1 MKGRSASGEQN
12 QEQLRLRVGQL
23 LFSPLLTFVNLHNCW
38 WPCTS
43 RSSACCMSTE
53 VTVLQRQ
60 APSILLLRLPS
71 HCDLIHE
78 EKPPCPGLLTHSLG
92 RPCTSGTT
100 GTDAETKLPPTTH
113 EIDARVRVI
122 VDVPTHLHPHPPLPP
137 ITTRRSEGCCVDTR
151 RVHELERGS
160 ATLHL
165 RERDRVLEDT
175 QAPEHTHPHA
185 ISDSTSDSESPS
197 VMRAEKQGVGGS
209 GAANAG
215 AQTQSHGGDDGQGLG
230 ERAEG
235 GEDIDI
241 DDDGASDSQPPPH
254 HA

>member
-1 MKGRSASGEQN
+1 
-12 QEQLRLRVGQL
+12 
-23 LFSPLLTFVNLHNCW
+23 
-38 WPCTS
+38 
-43 RSSACCMSTE
+43 MSTE
-53 VTVLQRQ
+53 TVLQT
-60 APSILLLRLPS
+60 ASILLLPPPS
-71 HCDLIHE
+71 DLIHE

-122 VDVPTHLHPHPPLPP
+122 VDVPTHQHPHPPLPP
-137 ITTRRSEGCCVDTR
+137 ITTRRSENCCVNTR

-160 ATLHL
+160 AIFHL
-165 RERDRVLEDT
+165 RERERVLEDT
-175 QAPEHTHPHA
+175 QAPEDTQTHEHA
-185 ISDSTSDSESPS
+185 LSVSTSDSESPS

-209 GAANAG
+209 GAAKAG

-235 GEDIDI
+235 GEGIGF
-241 DDDGASDSQPPPH
+241 DDDGASDSHPWSPMH
-254 HA
+254 EF

>member
-53 VTVLQRQ
+53 TVLQT
-60 APSILLLRLPS
+60 ASILLLPPPS
-71 HCDLIHE
+71 DLIHE

-92 RPCTSGTT
+92 RPCTSAATTTGT

-122 VDVPTHLHPHPPLPP
+122 VDVHVPTHLHPPLPP

-151 RVHELERGS
+151 RVNELERGS
-160 ATLHL
+160 AIFHL

-175 QAPEHTHPHA
+175 QAPENTHPHA

-235 GEDIDI
+235 GEGIDI

>member
-1 MKGRSASGEQN
+1 M
-12 QEQLRLRVGQL
+12 
-23 LFSPLLTFVNLHNCW
+23 
-38 WPCTS
+38 
-43 RSSACCMSTE
+43 
-53 VTVLQRQ
+53 LQRQ
-60 APSILLLRLPS
+60 APSILSLRLPS
-71 HCDLIHE
+71 HCDWIHE
-78 EKPPCPGLLTHSLG
+78 EKPPCSGLLTHSLA
-92 RPCTSGTT
+92 RPCTSAATTTGTT

-113 EIDARVRVI
+113 EIDADCARVRVI
-122 VDVPTHLHPHPPLPP
+122 VDVHVPTHLHPHPPLPP
-137 ITTRRSEGCCVDTR
+137 ITTRRSENCCVDTQ

-175 QAPEHTHPHA
+175 QAPEDTQTHEHA
-185 ISDSTSDSESPS
+185 LSVSSSDSESPS
-197 VMRAEKQGVGGS
+197 VMHAEKQGVGGC
-209 GAANAG
+209 GAASANANAG
-215 AQTQSHGGDDGQGLG
+215 TQTQSHGGDDGQGLG

>member
-1 MKGRSASGEQN
+1 M
-12 QEQLRLRVGQL
+12 
-23 LFSPLLTFVNLHNCW
+23 
-38 WPCTS
+38 
-43 RSSACCMSTE
+43 
-53 VTVLQRQ
+53 LQRQ
-60 APSILLLRLPS
+60 APSILSLRLPS

-92 RPCTSGTT
+92 RPCTSAATTGTT

-113 EIDARVRVI
+113 EIDARVSVI
-122 VDVPTHLHPHPPLPP
+122 VDVPTHLHPHPHPPLPP
-137 ITTRRSEGCCVDTR
+137 ITTRRSENCCVDTR

-160 ATLHL
+160 ATLYL
-165 RERDRVLEDT
+165 RERELELEDT
-175 QAPEHTHPHA
+175 QAPEDTQTHEHA
-185 ISDSTSDSESPS
+185 LSVSSSDSEPS

-209 GAANAG
+209 GAANANANAG

-241 DDDGASDSQPPPH
+241 DDDGASDSHPWSPMH
-254 HA
+254 EF

>member
-1 MKGRSASGEQN
+1 
-12 QEQLRLRVGQL
+12 
-23 LFSPLLTFVNLHNCW
+23 
-38 WPCTS
+38 
-43 RSSACCMSTE
+43 MSTE
-53 VTVLQRQ
+53 TVLQT
-60 APSILLLRLPS
+60 ASILLLPPPS
-71 HCDLIHE
+71 DLIHE

-92 RPCTSGTT
+92 RPCTSAATT
-100 GTDAETKLPPTTH
+100 GTDAKTKLPPTTH

-122 VDVPTHLHPHPPLPP
+122 VDVPTHLHLHPHPPLPP
-137 ITTRRSEGCCVDTR
+137 ITTRRSENCCVDTR

-160 ATLHL
+160 ATLYL

-215 AQTQSHGGDDGQGLG
+215 AQTQSHGDDEQGLG

>member
-1 MKGRSASGEQN
+1 
-12 QEQLRLRVGQL
+12 
-23 LFSPLLTFVNLHNCW
+23 
-38 WPCTS
+38 
-43 RSSACCMSTE
+43 MSTE
-53 VTVLQRQ
+53 TVLQT
-60 APSILLLRLPS
+60 ASILLLPPPS
-71 HCDLIHE
+71 DLIHE

-122 VDVPTHLHPHPPLPP
+122 VDVHVPTHLHPHPPPPP
-137 ITTRRSEGCCVDTR
+137 ITTRRSENCCVNTR
-151 RVHELERGS
+151 RVHKLERGS

-175 QAPEHTHPHA
+175 QAPENTQTHEHA
-185 ISDSTSDSESPS
+185 LSVSSSDSESPS

-209 GAANAG
+209 GAASANANAG

>member
-1 MKGRSASGEQN
+1 
-12 QEQLRLRVGQL
+12 
-23 LFSPLLTFVNLHNCW
+23 
-38 WPCTS
+38 
-43 RSSACCMSTE
+43 MSTE

-60 APSILLLRLPS
+60 APSILSLRLPS

-78 EKPPCPGLLTHSLG
+78 EKPPCSGLLTHSLG
-92 RPCTSGTT
+92 RPCTSAATTGTA

-122 VDVPTHLHPHPPLPP
+122 VNVPTHLHPHPPPP
-137 ITTRRSEGCCVDTR
+137 ITTRRSDSTCAETR
-151 RVHELERGS
+151 RVHNLKLERGS

-175 QAPEHTHPHA
+175 QAPEDTQTHEHA
-185 ISDSTSDSESPS
+185 LSVSSSDSESPS